1 MTQVMQSQ
9 PVSIASSPLDKISNF
24 LQQNSKKLI
33 IIALIGV
40 VLLIVNRLFADPAV
54 ITVVGT
60 GKLQVVPAKVEMTV
74 SRVDSS
80 VDPVV
85 AVNQGENNTK
95 ILIDKSKSM
104 LSNPDIQRA
113 FYQITPTIVGGDKLY
128 QVVNVFKLTSYEPV
142 KTSELIKSLYTNGA
156 ITVNNISFLPDK
168 QEDVTQEARE
178 AALKDAREQA
188 KKIAKAAGKRVGRIV
203 TITDDLSEVSGTV
216 SSQEQGGDVASA
228 DFSAAAPERIEVAKI
243 VSVTYEI
250 W

>member
-1 MTQVMQSQ
+1 L
-9 PVSIASSPLDKISNF
+9 INHYKIY
-24 LQQNSKKLI
+24 LVLAKKSKI
-33 IIALIGV
+33 TIFF
-40 VLLIVNRLFADPAV
+40 LLILVIVFVVRIFASPAV

-60 GKLQVVPAKVEMTV
+60 GKLQVTPAKVEMTV

-95 ILIDKSKSM
+95 ILIDKSKSL

-128 QVVNVFKLTSYEPV
+128 QVVNVFKLSSTEPT
-142 KTSELIKSLYTNGA
+142 KTSELIKALYTNGA
-156 ITVNNISFLPDK
+156 ITINNISFLPD
-168 QEDVTQEARE
+168 QQSEVTQEARQ

-203 TITDDLSEVSGTV
+203 TIVDDLSEAAGTL
-216 SSQEQGGDVASA
+216 SSQEQNTGAPTA
-228 DFSAAAPERIEVAKI
+228 DFAAAAPEKIEVSKV